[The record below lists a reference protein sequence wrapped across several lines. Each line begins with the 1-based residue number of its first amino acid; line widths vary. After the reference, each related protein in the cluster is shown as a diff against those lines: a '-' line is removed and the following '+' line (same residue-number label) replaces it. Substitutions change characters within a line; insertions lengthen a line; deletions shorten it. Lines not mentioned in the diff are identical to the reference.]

1 MVSSM
6 TYYSSPAMTSSKTE
20 QNKNENTDSAQSPG
34 EGLSSEDYLQTL
46 TDSQG
51 RTVQKPI
58 FRINSV
64 SYAVYE
70 YADQGDNLLRS
81 TIYNL
86 LGEPES
92 ITTYKYDGDGNRSA
106 SYSYDGNENLVSYNE
121 YIMQNGQNVRTNT
134 FDVSGQMTKYTVY
147 EAQ

>member
-70 YADQGDNLLRS
+70 YADQG
-81 TIYNL
+81 TICCAHHIQSA
-86 LGEPES
+86 GGAGS